1 MEDTLEILVVRSYRG
16 PEYTIGHLYIEG
28 QYFCDTLEDVDR
40 GLNSAMSE
48 EEILAIKV
56 NGKTAIPTGTY
67 DITLAIRSNKFSQPK
82 YEKQYGFCK
91 AYLPRLIN
99 VKGYEG
105 VLVHCGNTAE
115 HTDGCLLVGENKVKG
130 QVINSTNT
138 FKKLYKIL
146 SETNKR
152 IQLTIK

>member
-1 MEDTLEILVVRSYRG
+1 MEDILELLVVRSYRG
-16 PEYTIGHLYIEG
+16 PEYTIGHLYIDN

-48 EEILAIKV
+48 EEILAIKID
-56 NGKTAIPTGTY
+56 GKTAIPTGTY
-67 DITLAIRSNKFSQPK
+67 EVTLGIRSAKFSLPK
-82 YEKQYGFCK
+82 YQKQYGFCN
-91 AYLPRLIN
+91 AYLPRLID
-99 VKGYEG
+99 VKGYSG
-105 VLVHCGNTAE
+105 VLIHIGNSPE

-146 SETNKR
+146 NNTHKR
-152 IQLTIK
+152 ILLTIK